1 MDRHKKQ
8 VQTGALDSM
17 AEEPKDL
24 PQGESMAASD
34 RTTDSP
40 HESELQDTVSAVRE
54 EAAVAPAT
62 GDSKSMEPKDETFW
76 EDSVDASAVN
86 LADAGTAEA
95 EKEEEG
101 AAEDRPASGDPPPEG
116 DEENTTG
123 EATEAASPDET
134 AAKEQPVSAE
144 SEAPREDNA
153 PADEDPDQLTTED
166 EPQQVKDSDTEMVAE
181 TEEAAVGD
189 EEGHAEGTA
198 EGEQKEPQENELE
211 LLAETEPEGEESAP
225 EKIEEQDTSEGKA
238 PAGEKE
244 EAVAAADPAEAEG
257 EGIKPRWRPTRKA
270 ALIAAGIL
278 LLIIGSVGF
287 SVVFDLPSGDTVTS
301 TFPGKQP
308 ENAYD
313 MKFFLPLNVGYEEA
327 RFVKVT
333 IAIELMDK
341 GFKNEIDEN
350 VSKLRQEVIDLL
362 LTKSPQEVKSA
373 EGKNLLRQEITSRL
387 NNYLATDCIKDTYFT
402 ELVIL

>member
-1 MDRHKKQ
+1 
-8 VQTGALDSM
+8 M

-24 PQGESMAASD
+24 PQGESMAGGD
-34 RTTDSP
+34 TTTDSP
-40 HESELQDTVSAVRE
+40 LESELQDTVSAERE

-62 GDSKSMEPKDETFW
+62 SDSKSVEPKDETFW

-86 LADAGTAEA
+86 LSDAGTAQA
-95 EKEEEG
+95 EKDEGG
-101 AAEDRPASGDPPPEG
+101 AAEGRPASGEAPGEG
-116 DEENTTG
+116 NEENTAG
-123 EATEAASPDET
+123 EEVEEAAPDET
-134 AAKEQPVSAE
+134 AAGEEPVSLE
-144 SEAPREDNA
+144 SDAPREDNA

-166 EPQQVKDSDTEMVAE
+166 EPQQEKDSDTEIVAE
-181 TEEAAVGD
+181 KKEEAAVGD
-189 EEGHAEGTA
+189 GEGHADATA
-198 EGEQKEPQENELE
+198 EGENKEPQEKELE
-211 LLAETEPEGEESAP
+211 LLAETEPEGEESTP
-225 EKIEEQDTSEGKA
+225 EKTGEEDTAAGKA
-238 PAGEKE
+238 PALEKE
-244 EAVAAADPAEAEG
+244 EAVVAADPAEAEA
-257 EGIKPRWRPTRKA
+257 EKIKSRWQPTRKA
-270 ALIAAGIL
+270 AMIAAGIL
-278 LLIIGSVGF
+278 LLIVGSVGF

-341 GFKNEIDEN
+341 GFKREIDKN

-362 LTKSPQEVKSA
+362 LTKSPKEVKSA
-373 EGKNLLRQEITSRL
+373 QGKNLLRQEITSRL
-387 NNYLATDCIKDTYFT
+387 NNYLETDYIKDTYFT